1 MDNGQLTPTLSCCGL
16 SSVVCGHFLQTAI
29 QEPNSETM
37 SLKIRFYCLKFSLFI
52 VSLLIFQTPE
62 AQKKQEQFAPKYGL
76 GELDKILE
84 EKQNLIGKDYV
95 VLIWKK
101 DDTLVYKKEVGE
113 YKSKTVAP
121 IASCSKWLTAALVMQ
136 FVDEGKISLDDPVV
150 KYLPVFEKYMKKYIT
165 IRHCL
170 SHMTGIE
177 DDNKFF
183 KKFLQSSKFSSLDE
197 EINSFAAR
205 EIRANAGT
213 DFWYGNIGLNIAAGV
228 LEVVS
233 KRKFDVLI
241 KQKLFIPL
249 GMRQTTFTTLGGSL
263 YNPSGGAKSTA
274 DDYMRFLV
282 MLMNKGKYN
291 GKQILSEESVNE
303 MMKVQ
308 TTSGMI
314 KFAPKAAEGF
324 NYALGSWVIEQT
336 APKANEPSTAT
347 SLASPGLLGTWPMID
362 FCRGYAYI
370 LFVKN
375 FLGEERA
382 TAHLEIKKVIDEKIK
397 GECK

>member
-1 MDNGQLTPTLSCCGL
+1 MNFIDDRQRTTDRNGLLSI
-16 SSVVCGHFLQTAI
+16 VCRPFSQTAI

-52 VSLLIFQTPE
+52 VPLLIFQTIN
-62 AQKKQEQFAPKYGL
+62 AQKKEKPLVSKYDLSG
-76 GELDKILE
+76 LDKILE
-84 EKQNLIGKDYV
+84 EKQSLIGKDYV

-101 DDTLVYKKEVGE
+101 DDTLTYKKEVGE
-113 YKSKTVAP
+113 YKSKTIAP

-150 KYLPVFEKYMKKYIT
+150 QYIPVFEKYMKKFVT

-177 DDNKFF
+177 DDDKFLKKILQR
-183 KKFLQSSKFSSLDE
+183 KKFKSLDE
-197 EINSFAAR
+197 EVEAFAAK
-205 EIRANAGT
+205 EIRSNAGT
-213 DFWYGNIGLNIAAGV
+213 DFWYGNIGLNIAAKV

-241 KQKLFIPL
+241 KQKLFTPL
-249 GMRQTTFTTLGGSL
+249 GMRQTTFTELDGGL
-263 YNPSGGAKSTA
+263 YNPSGGARSTA
-274 DDYMRFLV
+274 DDYMKFLV

-291 GKQILSEESVNE
+291 GKQVLSEASVEE
-303 MMKVQ
+303 MMKIQ
-308 TTSGMI
+308 TVNVP
-314 KFAPKAAEGF
+314 KRYVPKAAEGF
-324 NYALGSWVIEQT
+324 NYALGSWVVEEKDGLAT
-336 APKANEPSTAT
+336 AV
-347 SLASPGLLGTWPMID
+347 ASPGLFGTWPMID

-375 FLGEERA
+375 YLGEERA
-382 TAHLEIKKVIDEKIK
+382 NAHLEIKRVIDEQIK
-397 GECK
+397 GECN

>member
-1 MDNGQLTPTLSCCGL
+1 VNFIDDRQRTTDRNGLLSI
-16 SSVVCGHFLQTAI
+16 VCRPFSQTAI

-52 VSLLIFQTPE
+52 VPLLIFQTIN
-62 AQKKQEQFAPKYGL
+62 AQKKEKPLVSKYDLSG
-76 GELDKILE
+76 LDKILE
-84 EKQNLIGKDYV
+84 EKQSLIGKDYV

-101 DDTLVYKKEVGE
+101 DDTLTYKKEVGE
-113 YKSKTVAP
+113 YKSKTIAP

-150 KYLPVFEKYMKKYIT
+150 QYIPVFEKYMKKFVT

-177 DDNKFF
+177 DDDKFLKKILQR
-183 KKFLQSSKFSSLDE
+183 KKFKSLDE
-197 EINSFAAR
+197 EVEAFAAK
-205 EIRANAGT
+205 EIRSNAGT
-213 DFWYGNIGLNIAAGV
+213 DFWYGNIGLNIAAKV

-241 KQKLFIPL
+241 KQKLFTPL
-249 GMRQTTFTTLGGSL
+249 GMRQTTFTELDGGL
-263 YNPSGGAKSTA
+263 YNPSGGARSTA
-274 DDYMRFLV
+274 DDYMKFLV

-291 GKQILSEESVNE
+291 GKQVLSEASVEE
-303 MMKVQ
+303 MMKIQ
-308 TTSGMI
+308 TVNVP
-314 KFAPKAAEGF
+314 KRYVPKAAEGF
-324 NYALGSWVIEQT
+324 NYALGSWVVEEKDGIAT
-336 APKANEPSTAT
+336 AV
-347 SLASPGLLGTWPMID
+347 ASPGLFGTWPMID

-375 FLGEERA
+375 YLGEERA
-382 TAHLEIKKVIDEKIK
+382 NAHLEIKRVIDEQIK
-397 GECK
+397 GECN